1 MKTPLKYHLGCGD
14 IRLDG
19 WVNVDARV
27 SPAVDLVCDL
37 ADVSKLTG
45 GAAAVYACHV
55 LEHFGFNGITPSA
68 GDALKG
74 WVGLLAPLG
83 ACFISVP
90 DLQKVGA
97 AIAATDN
104 PAAQFNFMKCIY
116 GGCEY
121 PQNRHFVG
129 FTENL
134 LCMLMEQ
141 CGLINVGRFPS
152 FAEDTSR
159 FNLHGCDVSLNL
171 VGYRAP

>member
-1 MKTPLKYHLGCGD
+1 MKTPLKYHLGCGG

-19 WVNVDARV
+19 WVNVDARI

-55 LEHFGFNGITPSA
+55 LEHFGFNGVTPSA
-68 GDALKG
+68 GGVLKG

-90 DLQKVGA
+90 DLQRVGA
-97 AIAATDN
+97 AIAAADN
-104 PAAQFNFMKCIY
+104 PAVQFNFMKCIY

-129 FTENL
+129 FTESL
-134 LCMLMEQ
+134 LRNLMES
-141 CGLINVGRFPS
+141 CGLVSVRRFDS

-159 FNLHGCDVSLNL
+159 FVLHGCDVSLNL
-171 VGYRAP
+171 VGRKP

>member
-1 MKTPLKYHLGCGD
+1 MKKLPKYHLGCGD
-14 IRLDG
+14 IRLAD
-19 WVNVDARV
+19 WINVDARP
-27 SPAVDLVCDL
+27 SPAVDIVCDL
-37 ADVSKLTG
+37 ADVSQLG
-45 GAAAVYACHV
+45 GNAGAVYACHV
-55 LEHFGFNGITPSA
+55 LEHFGFNGVHPSA
-68 GDALKG
+68 VEVLRG

-104 PAAQFNFMKCIY
+104 PAEQFNFMKCIY

-129 FTENL
+129 FTEPL
-134 LCMLMEQ
+134 LRGVMEQ
-141 CGLINVGRFPS
+141 VGLIGVTRFPS

>member
-1 MKTPLKYHLGCGD
+1 MKTPLRYHLGCGD
-14 IRLDG
+14 IRLPD
-19 WVNVDARV
+19 WINVDTRPG
-27 SPAVDLVCDL
+27 PAVDLICDL
-37 ADVSKLTG
+37 ADVSQLPK
-45 GAAAVYACHV
+45 GAEAVYACHV
-55 LEHFGFNGITPSA
+55 LEHFGFNGVTPSA
-68 GDALKG
+68 GDVLRG
-74 WVGLLAPLG
+74 WVGLLASG
-83 ACFISVP
+83 GRCYISVP
-90 DLQKVGA
+90 DLQKVGP

-104 PAAQFNFMKCIY
+104 PTEQFNFMKCIY

-141 CGLINVGRFPS
+141 CSLTCISRFGS

-171 VGYRAP
+171 VGTKR

>member
-1 MKTPLKYHLGCGD
+1 MKTPIRYHLGCGD
-14 IRLDG
+14 IRLPD
-19 WVNVDARV
+19 WINVDTRV

-45 GAAAVYACHV
+45 GAEAVYACHV
-55 LEHFGFNGITPSA
+55 LEHFGFNSVTPSA
-68 GDALKG
+68 GDVLRG
-74 WVGLLAPLG
+74 WVGLLASG
-83 ACFISVP
+83 GRCYISVP
-90 DLQKVGA
+90 DLQKVGP

-104 PAAQFNFMKCIY
+104 PTEQFNFMKCIY

-141 CGLINVGRFPS
+141 CGLAYISRFES

-171 VGYRAP
+171 VGAKR